1 MIFETEA
8 GHRLMQ
14 RNDSAFRFFAHCA
27 AFPAIAAVAACGDA
41 GGGRS
46 VLTDS
51 AGIEIVSYNG
61 PDHLLPAELAE
72 EFRLGGSETDPQQS
86 FFNVSAATI
95 GADAESN
102 IYVFDREGGRIIAF
116 DSRGRFLRSMGRSG
130 EGPGEIGLGFAVIV
144 KPDGTAGVLDVSK
157 RGVVWFAPDGEPL
170 PIQPTPPEYYGGTV
184 ATMGDAFIFPVQRIT
199 SDDKV
204 SDALLRVD
212 VRSDGADTA
221 TLVVQPPNEMKPVHF
236 PSCGM
241 RISGMP
247 PIFAPTMRWA
257 ANSVH
262 VTAALGAAYDV
273 ELYDGARLIRRTRR
287 DREPLPATEQLA
299 IQEIGEAMQ
308 VRVEG
313 GVLRC
318 EPREVARVRGFAS
331 TIPAIAR
338 VALSPDGWLWV
349 EHGAAR
355 GDPKAIDLFTPS
367 GSYAGTL
374 PPGSPFPIL
383 FLPDGRIAAAETDEF
398 DVTRLAV
405 FRINLV
411 D

>member
-14 RNDSAFRFFAHCA
+14 RNDSAFRFFARYA

-46 VLTDS
+46 VMTDS

-199 SDDKV
+199 SDDNV
-204 SDALLRVD
+204 TDALLRVD

-241 RISGMP
+241 SISGMP

-273 ELYDGARLIRRTRR
+273 VLYDGARLIRRIRR

-318 EPREVARVRGFAS
+318 EPREVARVRGF
-331 TIPAIAR
+331 T
-338 VALSPDGWLWV
+338 
-349 EHGAAR
+349 
-355 GDPKAIDLFTPS
+355 
-367 GSYAGTL
+367 
-374 PPGSPFPIL
+374 
-383 FLPDGRIAAAETDEF
+383 
-398 DVTRLAV
+398 
-405 FRINLV
+405 
-411 D
+411 